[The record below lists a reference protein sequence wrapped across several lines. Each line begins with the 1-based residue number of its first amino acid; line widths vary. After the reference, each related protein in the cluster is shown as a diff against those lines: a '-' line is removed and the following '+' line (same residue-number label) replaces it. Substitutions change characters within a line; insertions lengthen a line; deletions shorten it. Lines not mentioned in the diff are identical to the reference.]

1 MIQGPDPNALQP
13 REPIQVPT
21 QGAVQPQQSIQQ
33 STQGAVQPW
42 QIAQEPAQNAF
53 QNQQSIQMPIQ
64 AAGDA
69 SQRTAL
75 EQLRQEAILT
85 PIQLRNRQ
93 QAQETTQ
100 EPTRDVTQGMTQETT
115 HEQLADG
122 IDLSQ
127 LFQTQDTAQGLNL
140 ESNSFSFEGL
150 FQQQGPFQEYD
161 EQQTREQA
169 LSRSATPTAAGIRDS
184 WQSVAREW
192 DGEADQ
198 DTAEGSTQAPE
209 PCRFEDFLRNQE
221 SVAEEPPKETEELE
235 QDATKDATKKPTSYP
250 TPPCSIVATP
260 SVLG

>member
-13 REPIQVPT
+13 REPIKVPT

-42 QIAQEPAQNAF
+42 QIAQEPARNAF
-53 QNQQSIQMPIQ
+53 QNQQPIQIPIQ

-75 EQLRQEAILT
+75 EHLRQEAILT

-100 EPTRDVTQGMTQETT
+100 ELTRDVTQGMTQETT
-115 HEQLADG
+115 PEQLEDG
-122 IDLSQ
+122 IDLPQ
-127 LFQTQDTAQGLNL
+127 LFQTQDIAQGLNL
-140 ESNSFSFEGL
+140 ESNSFSFQGL

-192 DGEADQ
+192 DGGADQ
-198 DTAEGSTQAPE
+198 NTAEGSTQAPE
-209 PCRFEDFLRNQE
+209 PCRFQDFLRNQE

-235 QDATKDATKKPTSYP
+235 QDATKDATKRPTPYP

-260 SVLG
+260 SV